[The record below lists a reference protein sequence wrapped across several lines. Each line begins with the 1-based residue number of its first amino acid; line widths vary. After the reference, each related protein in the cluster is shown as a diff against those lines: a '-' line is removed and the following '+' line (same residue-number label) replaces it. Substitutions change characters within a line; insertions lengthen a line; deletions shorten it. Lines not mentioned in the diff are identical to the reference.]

1 MTLIAGIL
9 SRNNQ
14 HLPNSACARLRQS
27 ISRNP
32 ADEVKVFE
40 DHSSFF
46 AKVDV
51 GAFGGP
57 GFIVD
62 QSGALSLMAGEPLL
76 ANREAAT
83 VSNRQHDLA
92 AVHDQ
97 CLKGNW
103 DVLREADGTFC
114 MVHYQ
119 LQTGALSLMAD
130 KLGIRPLYFWADRD
144 VIV

>member
-1 MTLIAGIL
+1 MRLIAGIV
-9 SRNNQ
+9 SRNKQ

-62 QSGALSLMAGEPLL
+62 QNGALSLMAGEPLL
-76 ANREAAT
+76 ANHAAAT
-83 VSNRQHDLA
+83 VYNRHTDLA
-92 AVHDQ
+92 PVHDQ
-97 CLKGNW
+97 CH
-103 DVLREADGTFC
+103 E
-114 MVHYQ
+114 
-119 LQTGALSLMAD
+119 
-130 KLGIRPLYFWADRD
+130 
-144 VIV
+144 